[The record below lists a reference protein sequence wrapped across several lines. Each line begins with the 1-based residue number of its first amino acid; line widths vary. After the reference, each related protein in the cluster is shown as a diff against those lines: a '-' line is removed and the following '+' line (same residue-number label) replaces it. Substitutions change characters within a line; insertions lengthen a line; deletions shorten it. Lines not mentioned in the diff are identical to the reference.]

1 MADLCAVSPNH
12 VRFLLLL
19 ADPYHESAGH
29 QCSGAQRYLFKT
41 GAGEEGTQ
49 PSGIKAFQDFV
60 CTFVNAAPNKK
71 LLGYDIA
78 HQWMDVAPPAVLS
91 VVMCA
96 AVIVFGAWLP
106 DMSVWLKLGLQ
117 IICGAVVYIVLAAAF
132 RLESFCFLM
141 GMVKEK
147 LRNV

>member
-1 MADLCAVSPNH
+1 MQFNVFIMVC
-12 VRFLLLL
+12 
-19 ADPYHESAGH
+19 
-29 QCSGAQRYLFKT
+29 
-41 GAGEEGTQ
+41 
-49 PSGIKAFQDFV
+49 IKAFQDFV

-96 AVIVFGAWLP
+96 AVMAFGAWLP
-106 DMSVWLKLGLQ
+106 DMSVWLKLGVQ